1 MKRATK
7 WTIILLFLVLLIS
20 TANSL
25 VARWHRP
32 APTLVTVQKTI
43 QGDIESQV
51 QATGRL
57 VSAQYRE
64 IRGDMSLLVSKV
76 YVQEGAL
83 VRKGDPIALIKSS
96 QWMEEMT
103 GLYKEAS
110 VDRKKVRK
118 EVAIS
123 QELLSQKAISK
134 KQFEET
140 QLRLQKI
147 ETAFETAKNKL
158 AMVQQMLS
166 LETGEEPPF
175 TMVSPQIGTI
185 IRLRLKAGELIQ
197 FASSEPLV
205 VIADMKRLRV
215 EAEVN
220 PMDINRVQV
229 GQTIVFSFPF
239 QETSL
244 AGRVISISPEVNTD
258 PMRSMSGGTFSPVIV
273 KVLCEME
280 TPPSGIP
287 IKLGMTGDVRIT
299 TDIHKNALLVPVE
312 AVLSEGSQRFVY
324 MVSQGR
330 AFKRP
335 IKIGM
340 SNKTSIEVL
349 EGLQVGE
356 EIVTGGQFLLKDQE
370 MIEVQ

>member
-1 MKRATK
+1 MKRAAK
-7 WTIILLFLVLLIS
+7 WTIMLLFLALLLI

-25 VARWHRP
+25 VERWRRP
-32 APTLVTVQKTI
+32 APTQVTVQRTT
-43 QGDIESQV
+43 QGDIETQV

-83 VRKGDPIALIKSS
+83 LRKGDPIALVKSS

-110 VDRKKVRK
+110 VERNKVRK
-118 EVAIS
+118 EADIS
-123 QELLSQKAISK
+123 QELLSQKAISQ

-140 QLRLQKI
+140 QIRLQKT
-147 ETAFETAKNKL
+147 ETAFETAKNRL
-158 AMVQQMLS
+158 AMAQQMLS
-166 LETGEEPPF
+166 LKSGEKPPF
-175 TMVSPQIGTI
+175 MMVSPQIGTI

-197 FASSEPLV
+197 AASSEPLV
-205 VIADMKRLRV
+205 VIADMRRLRV

-220 PMDINRVQV
+220 PIDINRVQV
-229 GQTIVFSFPF
+229 GQAIVFSFPF
-239 QETSL
+239 QETNL

-280 TPPSGIP
+280 TPPSGIS
-287 IKLGMTGDVRIT
+287 IKLGMTGEVRIIT
-299 TDIHKNALLVPVE
+299 AIHKNALLVPVE
-312 AVLSEGSQRFVY
+312 AVLSEGSSRFVY
-324 MVSQGR
+324 RVSEGR

-370 MIEVQ
+370 MVVVQ